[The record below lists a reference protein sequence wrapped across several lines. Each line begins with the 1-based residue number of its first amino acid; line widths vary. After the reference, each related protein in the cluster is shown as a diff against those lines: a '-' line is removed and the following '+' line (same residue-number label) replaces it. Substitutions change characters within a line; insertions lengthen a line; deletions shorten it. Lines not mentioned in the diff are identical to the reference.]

1 MSCMNVELNGVD
13 ISILSVKLVKFMYVP
28 LLRVFSESS
37 QAAYGQVSICG
48 ALVSQ
53 YIQINLMECAQWIP
67 LRSTVHPAEPK
78 DAVWRWRSPCWAAGC
93 QRGWRRGRW
102 RCWQCRA
109 VLFGAVLE
117 GRNLGGVGYQTM
129 NFWSM
134 DVDGLFLF
142 SRLFD
147 GMIPTSPNFFFEG

>member
-1 MSCMNVELNGVD
+1 
-13 ISILSVKLVKFMYVP
+13 
-28 LLRVFSESS
+28 
-37 QAAYGQVSICG
+37 
-48 ALVSQ
+48 
-53 YIQINLMECAQWIP
+53 
-67 LRSTVHPAEPK
+67 
-78 DAVWRWRSPCWAAGC
+78 
-93 QRGWRRGRW
+93 
-102 RCWQCRA
+102 